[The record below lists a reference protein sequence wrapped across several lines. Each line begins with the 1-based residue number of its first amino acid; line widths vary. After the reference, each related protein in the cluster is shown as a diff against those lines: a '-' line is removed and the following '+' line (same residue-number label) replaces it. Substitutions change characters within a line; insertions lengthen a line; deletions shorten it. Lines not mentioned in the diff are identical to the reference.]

1 MPRVQPMHGVYVQ
14 HETKRGK
21 WSKRWN
27 ELRNGNVFVAKND
40 RVSHSL
46 PWRPRF
52 PDEVVN
58 RSTGTGQGERL
69 FVQLYSV

>member
-21 WSKRWN
+21 WSKRWI

-40 RVSHSL
+40 RVSQS
-46 PWRPRF
+46 RGGDRGF
-52 PDEVVN
+52 TDEVIN
-58 RSTGTGQGERL
+58 RSTRTGQGERL